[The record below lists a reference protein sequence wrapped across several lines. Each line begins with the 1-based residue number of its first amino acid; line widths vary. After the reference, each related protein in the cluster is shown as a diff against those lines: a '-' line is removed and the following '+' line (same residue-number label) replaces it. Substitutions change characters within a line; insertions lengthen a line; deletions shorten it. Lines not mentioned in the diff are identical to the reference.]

1 MVQRAERLSGSPNNR
16 EADLASASSPSPPPR
31 GHLDEWLRSLGRPPQ
46 PGEVTAHLATLP
58 SAAREALTE
67 ELQSHPQFGNT
78 FCNAVFAAG
87 HEDSA
92 VTKEAESE
100 GFEVAAGLAKKR
112 KSKPV
117 APSAPPPSV
126 SSPQDVFE
134 NDVLGW
140 AARNEKHVDRSIK
153 NMLHALIDAAQL
165 ILARPP
171 KTLKRMIVDTLLD
184 EIPMPFLANA
194 AKETI
199 TVRIQYVAE
208 QDAQADE
215 GARQSFI
222 DDIQNYIRQIDQQG
236 ILQQAIAQAAGGL
249 MLQVHSAAPEQR
261 LELIRQLKPQ
271 LKDAGAIPEDRVLAS
286 ILKVYWKW
294 GAGAAQF
301 RIPTGQGARAI
312 MPVAPDRISNW
323 EDIVCAIQEGDPEW
337 DTLDYDI
344 SVEQEGTAGQVPRVY
359 KPGDPQRKAVVDW
372 IVENRAMLEQ
382 RISPE
387 AKKRCK
393 AQRAKRRLDRT
404 SGTTQVDAKSKDR
417 LEQSPLLK

>member
-1 MVQRAERLSGSPNNR
+1 M
-16 EADLASASSPSPPPR
+16 
-31 GHLDEWLRSLGRPPQ
+31 
-46 PGEVTAHLATLP
+46 
-58 SAAREALTE
+58 
-67 ELQSHPQFGNT
+67 
-78 FCNAVFAAG
+78 
-87 HEDSA
+87 
-92 VTKEAESE
+92 
-100 GFEVAAGLAKKR
+100 
-112 KSKPV
+112 
-117 APSAPPPSV
+117 

-417 LEQSPLLK
+417 LEQSPLLN